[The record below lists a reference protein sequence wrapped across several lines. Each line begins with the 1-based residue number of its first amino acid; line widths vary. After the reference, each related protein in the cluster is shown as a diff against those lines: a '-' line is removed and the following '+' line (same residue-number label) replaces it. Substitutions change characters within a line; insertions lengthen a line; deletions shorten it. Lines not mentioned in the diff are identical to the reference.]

1 MFSQKCHVIVSEIVP
16 TRYAHFIKWQSTHVQ
31 SYRTELGH
39 EGVQMA
45 QRSEVTLSKGPR
57 FQVSKGLL
65 TVLISTVVLFILS
78 AVIAPTSVSPGPLGS
93 MIPFAAI
100 LAIVGLGQ
108 MLVIQQA
115 GIDLSV
121 PGSVSLAAVIVSAL
135 PEIEDD
141 RLLSAVILS
150 LVVAI
155 AIGAFNGFLV
165 GFLKLN
171 PIIATLGTNSLL
183 FGFVMLITQGIP
195 RMTTALLLSVVSGST
210 FGIPN
215 SVFFATAVLLIV
227 IFVLRK
233 TVPGRRFESI
243 GASAPVA
250 MVSGLRIKTHQ
261 AMAYVWAQVLYA
273 IAGIMIAGVISEP
286 NGSMGSAYLLPSV
299 AVVVLGGTSLLG
311 GRGLP
316 TATVIAA
323 VFLSQLDQ
331 FVLALGVNFAIRT
344 LVQAAALAI
353 GVAIYTVD
361 WSRVRSLLQ
370 KFLSTQRRGEH
381 QTSLPTA

>member
-1 MFSQKCHVIVSEIVP
+1 M
-16 TRYAHFIKWQSTHVQ
+16 T
-31 SYRTELGH
+31 
-39 EGVQMA
+39 

-65 TVLISTVVLFILS
+65 TVLVSTVVLFILS
-78 AVIAPTSVSPGPLGS
+78 AVVAPSSVSPGPLGS

-141 RLLSAVILS
+141 RLLSAVVLS

-155 AIGAFNGFLV
+155 AIGVFNGFLI

-195 RMTTALLLSVVSGST
+195 RMTTALL
-210 FGIPN
+210 
-215 SVFFATAVLLIV
+215 
-227 IFVLRK
+227 
-233 TVPGRRFESI
+233 
-243 GASAPVA
+243 
-250 MVSGLRIKTHQ
+250 
-261 AMAYVWAQVLYA
+261 
-273 IAGIMIAGVISEP
+273 
-286 NGSMGSAYLLPSV
+286 
-299 AVVVLGGTSLLG
+299 
-311 GRGLP
+311 
-316 TATVIAA
+316 
-323 VFLSQLDQ
+323 
-331 FVLALGVNFAIRT
+331 
-344 LVQAAALAI
+344 
-353 GVAIYTVD
+353 
-361 WSRVRSLLQ
+361 
-370 KFLSTQRRGEH
+370 
-381 QTSLPTA
+381 

>member
-1 MFSQKCHVIVSEIVP
+1 
-16 TRYAHFIKWQSTHVQ
+16 
-31 SYRTELGH
+31 
-39 EGVQMA
+39 MA

-57 FQVSKGLL
+57 FQFSKGLL
-65 TVLISTVVLFILS
+65 TVLVSTVVLFIIS
-78 AVIAPTSVSPGPLGS
+78 AVVAPTSVSPGPLGS

-141 RLLSAVILS
+141 RLLSAVILA

-155 AIGAFNGFLV
+155 AIGVLNGFLV

-210 FGIPN
+210 FGIRIHWCKRSRGNGVGSENQDSPGHGVRVGTGALRNCRNHDCRRDFRTQRLDGQRLSSSLGRRGRTGWNFSTWWPWSSHRHRHCRRIPFPARSIRSRAWGQLRHPHIGSSSSTRNRCCHLHSGLVSREIAPSKIPVDSTSRGAPN
-215 SVFFATAVLLIV
+215 FFAD
-227 IFVLRK
+227 
-233 TVPGRRFESI
+233 
-243 GASAPVA
+243 
-250 MVSGLRIKTHQ
+250 GLE
-261 AMAYVWAQVLYA
+261 AQYA
-273 IAGIMIAGVISEP
+273 C
-286 NGSMGSAYLLPSV
+286 
-299 AVVVLGGTSLLG
+299 
-311 GRGLP
+311 
-316 TATVIAA
+316 
-323 VFLSQLDQ
+323 Q
-331 FVLALGVNFAIRT
+331 
-344 LVQAAALAI
+344 
-353 GVAIYTVD
+353 
-361 WSRVRSLLQ
+361 
-370 KFLSTQRRGEH
+370 
-381 QTSLPTA
+381 

>member
-1 MFSQKCHVIVSEIVP
+1 
-16 TRYAHFIKWQSTHVQ
+16 
-31 SYRTELGH
+31 
-39 EGVQMA
+39 MA
-45 QRSEVTLSKGPR
+45 QSSAMTLAKVPR
-57 FQVSKGLL
+57 FQISKGLM
-65 TVLISTVVLFILS
+65 TVLVSTVVLFALC

-135 PEIEDD
+135 PAAEDSQ
-141 RLLSAVILS
+141 LLPAVI
-150 LVVAI
+150 VAFAAAVAI
-155 AIGAFNGFLV
+155 GVFNGFLI

-195 RMTTALLLSVVSGST
+195 RMTTKLLLTIVSGTT

-215 SVFFATAVLLIV
+215 SVFFATAVLLLV
-227 IFVLRK
+227 VFMLRK
-233 TVPGRRFESI
+233 TVSGRRFESI

-250 MVSGLRIKTHQ
+250 VVSGLRIKTHQ
-261 AMAYVWAQVLYA
+261 GMAYVWAQILYT

-323 VFLSQLDQ
+323 IFLSQLDQ

-361 WSRVRSLLQ
+361 WSRVRTAINRL
-370 KFLSTQRRGEH
+370 LSTASRG
-381 QTSLPTA
+381 QNQASLPPA

>member
-1 MFSQKCHVIVSEIVP
+1 
-16 TRYAHFIKWQSTHVQ
+16 
-31 SYRTELGH
+31 
-39 EGVQMA
+39 MA
-45 QRSEVTLSKGPR
+45 QRSAVALSKGPR

-65 TVLISTVVLFILS
+65 TVLVSTVVLFILS
-78 AVIAPTSVSPGPLGS
+78 AVLAPTSVAPGPLGS

-135 PEIEDD
+135 PEMEDS
-141 RLLSAVILS
+141 RLVPTVVVA
-150 LVVAI
+150 LVAAI
-155 AIGAFNGFLV
+155 AIGLFNGFLV

-183 FGFVMLITQGIP
+183 FGFVMLITKGIP
-195 RMTTALLLSVVSGST
+195 RMTTDLLLTVVSGST
-210 FGIPN
+210 VGIPN
-215 SVFFATAVLLIV
+215 SVFIATAVLLIV

-261 AMAYVWAQVLYA
+261 AMAYVWAQVLYS

-331 FVLALGVNFAIRT
+331 FVLALGVNFAVRT

-361 WSRVRSLLQ
+361 WSRVRSFLR
-370 KFLSTQRRGEH
+370 KFLSTTRRGEH